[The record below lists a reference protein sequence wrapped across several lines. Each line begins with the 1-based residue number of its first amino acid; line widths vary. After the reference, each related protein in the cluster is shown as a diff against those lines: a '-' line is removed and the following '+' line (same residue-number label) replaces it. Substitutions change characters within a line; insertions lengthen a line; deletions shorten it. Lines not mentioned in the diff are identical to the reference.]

1 MRVRFDGE
9 IAGVGT
15 TQGTRIVVGRWL
27 QSPFGPF
34 ADVMVERADGHRV
47 LLAPARPIADFVAAT
62 YAFDEVRVGQI
73 ELRTIPGGWQVSAD
87 DLELTVTVGARTTLG
102 WLLRVVPS
110 ALAQAPAWAATV
122 DPLVRRTMSGVRTR
136 GSAGQGRRE

>member
-1 MRVRFDGE
+1 STSIRRSTVGSRPRSPTSTTRTDRPRMRVRFDGE

-62 YAFDEVRVGQI
+62 YALDEVRVGQI

-102 WLLRVVPS
+102 
-110 ALAQAPAWAATV
+110 
-122 DPLVRRTMSGVRTR
+122 
-136 GSAGQGRRE
+136 